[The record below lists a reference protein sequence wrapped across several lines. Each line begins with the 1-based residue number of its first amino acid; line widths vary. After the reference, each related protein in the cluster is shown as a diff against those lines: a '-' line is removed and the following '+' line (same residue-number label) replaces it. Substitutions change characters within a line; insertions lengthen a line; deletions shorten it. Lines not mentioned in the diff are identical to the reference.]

1 MATLVH
7 PRAQTGKQ
15 EAGQTALPSVHELSL
30 PSCPGKALR
39 RIQEIIFGRNTSMKH
54 LIWAVAASPLL
65 IAATPAPPAAPE
77 APREI
82 ERRVIVIHN
91 GTVEIGDEAG
101 RTLEEALGE
110 GRSGRFVFD
119 FDFEERAEWNAEQRA
134 ALREAVENLREALA
148 ALPGG
153 PEGGFRFEWR
163 DDAGF
168 DRQAHREQVRVMVQR
183 AREHASEIAAEAR
196 EAGRLARIEGERAR
210 VMGLRAGATGMQ
222 AGLDAIDEALARGE
236 VTRDGVTRPMTDEE
250 RDELRAAR
258 ERLEGRMADFRERHA
273 VFLGEDGDGER
284 RVVVMRSGGPEGRME
299 RSERRLR
306 IEDRDGRLRVWVD
319 GQELEGDA
327 LTSWLNSEE
336 GQRTLRQRPEAPLA
350 GGE

>member
-1 MATLVH
+1 
-7 PRAQTGKQ
+7 
-15 EAGQTALPSVHELSL
+15 
-30 PSCPGKALR
+30 
-39 RIQEIIFGRNTSMKH
+39 MKH

-82 ERRVIVIHN
+82 ERRVILIQN
-91 GTVEIGDEAG
+91 GTVEIGDEAA
-101 RTLEEALGE
+101 RSLEEALGE
-110 GRSGRFVFD
+110 GRRGRFVFD
-119 FDFEERAEWNAEQRA
+119 FDFDQRTEWNAEQRA

-148 ALPGG
+148 TLPGG

-163 DDAGF
+163 DMAGV
-168 DRQAHREQVRVMVQR
+168 DREAHREQVRIMVQQTREEARQLAEEAR
-183 AREHASEIAAEAR
+183 ALGIEAR
-196 EAGRLARIEGERAR
+196 EAGRVARIEGERAR
-210 VMGLRAGATGMQ
+210 VMGLRAGAGGMQ
-222 AGLDAIDEALARGE
+222 AGLDAIDEALERGE
-236 VTRDGVTRPMTDEE
+236 VTRNGETRPMTDEE
-250 RDELRAAR
+250 RAELRAAR
-258 ERLEGRMADFRERHA
+258 ERLEGRIANFRERHA

-284 RVVVMRSGGPEGRME
+284 RVVVMRSGGPESRTE

-327 LTSWLNSEE
+327 LTNWLNSEE